1 MSNCNHHHIRLYDL
15 EVYRLAREISRLAWT
30 IYQKL
35 HWQDR
40 KTMGNQFLTASDSI
54 GANLTEGYYRF
65 HFLDKIKFFYNSRG
79 SLGEARD
86 YWIELLAERG
96 KIKVEEYYDYVEF
109 CNKYGKKLNRFIQT
123 TYEASKNPTK

>member
-1 MSNCNHHHIRLYDL
+1 
-15 EVYRLAREISRLAWT
+15 
-30 IYQKL
+30 
-35 HWQDR
+35 
-40 KTMGNQFLTASDSI
+40 MGDQFLTASDSI

-96 KIKVEEYYDYVEF
+96 KIKVEEYYDFVAL